1 MENDML
7 STRTKT
13 LIAVADY
20 RNFTKAASALCLT
33 QPAVSHHI
41 SQLEDELGVSLF
53 IRKKNGLEL
62 TPEGEIVVRY
72 ARRMNVLYN
81 KLRKELTDI
90 EKQPAKLCVGITH
103 TAESNLTT
111 EALARCSSE
120 ADGFSIMVVTDTI
133 NNLYNRLENYE
144 LDLAIVEGT
153 GSPQSFSSLVLNTD
167 FLVCVMS
174 SENHLSGNAM
184 ITLSEL
190 RNEPMILRLPSSATR
205 IQFDSEL
212 RNLGDA
218 PENYNIIL
226 EVDNIATIKDLVK
239 KNLGISVLPQSAC
252 QKEIRKGNLIAL
264 PIENLSMAR
273 ETRIVY
279 NKDFSRM
286 DILQTITAAYRETVR
301 RYQ

>member
-1 MENDML
+1 MPSN
-7 STRTKT
+7 RTKT

-20 RNFTKAASALCLT
+20 RNFTKAASVLCLT

-41 SQLEDELGVSLF
+41 SQIENELGVSLF

-72 ARRMNVLYN
+72 ARRMSVLYN

>member
-1 MENDML
+1 ML

-252 QKEIRKGNLIAL
+252 QKEIRKGNLIVL

>member
-20 RNFTKAASALCLT
+20 RNFTKAASVLCLT

-72 ARRMNVLYN
+72 ARRMSVLYN

>member
-1 MENDML
+1 ML

-72 ARRMNVLYN
+72 ARRMNVQYN

-226 EVDNIATIKDLVK
+226 EVDNIATIK
-239 KNLGISVLPQSAC
+239 
-252 QKEIRKGNLIAL
+252 KEIRKGNLIAL

>member
-1 MENDML
+1 ML

-13 LIAVADY
+13 LIAVSDY
-20 RNFTKAASALCLT
+20 RNFTKAASVLCLT

-72 ARRMNVLYN
+72 ARRMSVLYN

>member
-1 MENDML
+1 ML

-103 TAESNLTT
+103 TAESNFTT

>member
-1 MENDML
+1 ML

-20 RNFTKAASALCLT
+20 RNFTKAASVLCLT

-239 KNLGISVLPQSAC
+239 KNLGISGLPHSAC

>member
-1 MENDML
+1 ML

-20 RNFTKAASALCLT
+20 RNFTKAASVLCLT

-72 ARRMNVLYN
+72 ARRMSVLYN
-81 KLRKELTDI
+81 KLRKDLTDI

>member
-1 MENDML
+1 ML
-7 STRTKT
+7 SARTKT
-13 LIAVADY
+13 LIAVSDY

>member
-1 MENDML
+1 ML

-20 RNFTKAASALCLT
+20 RNFTKAASVLCLT

-120 ADGFSIMVVTDTI
+120 DGFSIMVVTDTI

-174 SENHLSGNAM
+174 SENHLSANAM

-226 EVDNIATIKDLVK
+226 EVDNIATIHDLVK
-239 KNLGISVLPQSAC
+239 KNLGISGLPQSAC
-252 QKEIRKGNLIAL
+252 QKEIRKGTLIAL

>member
-1 MENDML
+1 ML

-20 RNFTKAASALCLT
+20 RNFTKAASMLCLT

-72 ARRMNVLYN
+72 ARRMSVLYN

>member
-1 MENDML
+1 ML

-62 TPEGEIVVRY
+62 TPEGEMVVRY

>member
-1 MENDML
+1 ML

-20 RNFTKAASALCLT
+20 RNFTKAASVLCLT

-190 RNEPMILRLPSSATR
+190 RNEPMSDTYPVRFRA
-205 IQFDSEL
+205 E
-212 RNLGDA
+212 
-218 PENYNIIL
+218 
-226 EVDNIATIKDLVK
+226 K
-239 KNLGISVLPQSAC
+239 
-252 QKEIRKGNLIAL
+252 
-264 PIENLSMAR
+264 
-273 ETRIVY
+273 
-279 NKDFSRM
+279 SRRC
-286 DILQTITAAYRETVR
+286 T
-301 RYQ
+301 

>member
-1 MENDML
+1 ML

-20 RNFTKAASALCLT
+20 RNFTKAASVLCLT

-174 SENHLSGNAM
+174 SENHLSANAM

>member
-1 MENDML
+1 ML

-20 RNFTKAASALCLT
+20 RNFTKAASVLCLT

-174 SENHLSGNAM
+174 SENHLSENAM

>member
-1 MENDML
+1 MELRQLKYFEKACDLENFSEASRQLFISQSTL
-7 STRTKT
+7 SQQIK
-13 LIAVADY
+13 
-20 RNFTKAASALCLT
+20 
-33 QPAVSHHI
+33 
-41 SQLEDELGVSLF
+41 QLEDELGVSLF

-286 DILQTITAAYRETVR
+286 DILQTITAEYRETVR
-301 RYQ
+301 RYK

>member
-1 MENDML
+1 ML

-20 RNFTKAASALCLT
+20 RNFTKAASVLCLT

-62 TPEGEIVVRY
+62 TPEGEIIVRY
-72 ARRMNVLYN
+72 ARRMSVLYN
-81 KLRKELTDI
+81 KLRKDLTDI

>member
-1 MENDML
+1 ML

-20 RNFTKAASALCLT
+20 RNFTKAASVLCLT

-72 ARRMNVLYN
+72 ARRMSVLYN

-252 QKEIRKGNLIAL
+252 QKEIIKGNLIAL

>member
-1 MENDML
+1 ML

-20 RNFTKAASALCLT
+20 RNFTKAASVLCLT

-286 DILQTITAAYRETVR
+286 DILQTITVAYRETVR

>member
-1 MENDML
+1 ML

-20 RNFTKAASALCLT
+20 RNFTKAASVLCLT

-62 TPEGEIVVRY
+62 TLEGEIVVRY
-72 ARRMNVLYN
+72 ARRMSVLYN
-81 KLRKELTDI
+81 KLKKDLTDI

>member
-1 MENDML
+1 ML

-20 RNFTKAASALCLT
+20 RNFTKAASVLCLT

-53 IRKKNGLEL
+53 IRKKNGLDL
-62 TPEGEIVVRY
+62 SPEGEIVVRY
-72 ARRMNVLYN
+72 ARRMSVLYN

>member
-1 MENDML
+1 ML

-20 RNFTKAASALCLT
+20 RNFTKAASVLCLT

-72 ARRMNVLYN
+72 ARRMSVLYN

-120 ADGFSIMVVTDTI
+120 AEGFSIMVVTDTI

>member
-1 MENDML
+1 ML

-20 RNFTKAASALCLT
+20 RNFTKAASVLCLT

-72 ARRMNVLYN
+72 ARRMSVLYN

>member
-1 MENDML
+1 ML

-72 ARRMNVLYN
+72 ARRMSVLYN

>member
-1 MENDML
+1 ML

-72 ARRMNVLYN
+72 ARRMSVLYN
-81 KLRKELTDI
+81 KLRKDLTDI

>member
-1 MENDML
+1 MIN
-7 STRTKT
+7 KFT

-20 RNFTKAASALCLT
+20 RNFTKAASVLCLT

-72 ARRMNVLYN
+72 ARRMSVLYN